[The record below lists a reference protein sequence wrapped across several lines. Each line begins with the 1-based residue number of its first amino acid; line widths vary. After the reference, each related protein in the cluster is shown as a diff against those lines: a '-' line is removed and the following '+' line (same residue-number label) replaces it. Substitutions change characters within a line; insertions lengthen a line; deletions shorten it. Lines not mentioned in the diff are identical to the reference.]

1 MFDDDDLGD
10 GFHDGLNDHGH
21 HLSAAMAVGTGYA
34 LLRHGQD
41 RQVEQLAQLLDRDRD
56 VEVIEVGEPVPTTN
70 TRVVEPG
77 ALDWE
82 SFTGQE
88 QLKHQLKVYIDAARI
103 RGERLPHVLL
113 ASGFPGVGKTMLS
126 RIIAKMMDVPMVELM
141 PPFDTYTLVDAA
153 KRLPDKGILF
163 VDEIHKLAD
172 AGKRGAEILL
182 KVLAEGIAFLPD
194 GTMVQLPDITIIG
207 ATTDRDMLP
216 ETVVDRFKVK
226 PAFARYTL
234 SELAQIA
241 VRFSYRHWCEDTVDD
256 DKAIAI
262 GFACRDTPRIAEEMV
277 LGNRDLS
284 LHLGR
289 NATIEEL
296 LAFMDVTEDGLTA
309 SHRKYL
315 TSLYQHFGQE
325 TSDGVKFVG
334 GEAAI
339 KQMLRETT
347 NGLQRIEAFL
357 LERGFIDRTPRGRQL
372 TDLGIERAQELL
384 A

>member
-10 GFHDGLNDHGH
+10 EFHD
-21 HLSAAMAVGTGYA
+21 HLSPAMAVGTGYA
-34 LLRHGQD
+34 LYRHGQD
-41 RQVEQLAQLLDRDRD
+41 RQVEQLAHLLDQRTA
-56 VEVIEVGEPVPTTN
+56 EVIEVGEPVPPTN

-77 ALDWE
+77 ALDWN

-88 QLKHQLKVYIDAARI
+88 QLKHQLKVYIDAALK
-103 RGERLPHVLL
+103 RGDRLPHILL

-126 RIIAKMMDVPMVELM
+126 RIIAKMMDAPMVELM

-172 AGKRGAEILL
+172 SGKRGAEILL
-182 KVLAEGIAFLPD
+182 KVLEEGIAFLPD

-207 ATTDRDMLP
+207 ATTDRDKLP
-216 ETVVDRFKVK
+216 EPVVDRFKVK
-226 PAFARYTL
+226 PAFAPYTL

-241 VRFSYRHWCEDTVDD
+241 VRFSYRHWCEDTLDD
-256 DKAIAI
+256 DKAISI
-262 GFACRDTPRIAEEMV
+262 GLACRSTPRVAEEFV
-277 LGNRDLS
+277 LGNRDLT

-289 NATIEEL
+289 DATIDEML
-296 LAFMDVTEDGLTA
+296 TFMDVTEDGLTA
-309 SHRKYL
+309 AHRTYL
-315 TSLYQHFGQE
+315 TALYQFFGQD
-325 TSDGVKFVG
+325 TADGVKYVA

-339 KQMLRETT
+339 KQMLRETN
-347 NGLQRIEAFL
+347 NGLQRIETFL

-372 TDLGIERAQELL
+372 TDLGVERVQELI